1 MASKLGKTNVVQIA
15 KRSFAAQPATKA
27 LFSPD
32 IQSGTS
38 YNKVKVVSVNETS
51 PIARISVAFK
61 AGARYETPDNLGIT
75 HVLRSAAGL
84 STEEFTHFGIIR
96 HVQQAGGSLYA
107 TVDREGIVYTIEAV
121 RKEIGHVH
129 KFLASVVGKTEFRP
143 WEVSDLTPRL
153 KYDRLTRPSQV
164 RLFDLLHSAA
174 YRSGLGN
181 SLFIPKYHI
190 GKIGP
195 ETLQHFANE
204 HLTQAKAVVVT
215 SGLSLED
222 SKEFAD
228 SIAFKSGGGS
238 GAAASKF
245 YGGELR
251 KASSEP
257 LAYVAVATESA
268 SASAKEALAFAVLKY
283 ALGAGP
289 ATKRGVGA
297 GPLSQAVAG
306 VSGGEAAVSAFNVN
320 YADSGLFGFVLA
332 ASPDKITPALQASID
347 VVRGAGIK
355 DADIARGKALLKR
368 HLADSFETLDS
379 TVDSVVRQAVT
390 TGVVKSLPDL
400 LAEVEAVSSNSTV
413 DSVVRQAV
421 TTGVVKSLPDLLAEV
436 EGVTSSDVSTAA
448 GKIKSGKVASAA
460 FGSLQKLPYIDT
472 LLK

>member
-153 KYDRLTRPSQV
+153 KYDRLTRPSQLTI
-164 RLFDLLHSAA
+164 RL
-174 YRSGLGN
+174 
-181 SLFIPKYHI
+181 
-190 GKIGP
+190 
-195 ETLQHFANE
+195 
-204 HLTQAKAVVVT
+204 
-215 SGLSLED
+215 
-222 SKEFAD
+222 AD

-289 ATKRGVGA
+289 
-297 GPLSQAVAG
+297 L
-306 VSGGEAAVSAFNVN
+306 SAFNVN

-400 LAEVEAVSSNSTV
+400 LAEVEAVSS
-413 DSVVRQAV
+413 
-421 TTGVVKSLPDLLAEV
+421 
-436 EGVTSSDVSTAA
+436 SDVSAAA